1 MQNLILRNVYN
12 KIVFNFLSHFVSFAL
27 ASKCAI
33 IANIWGHTIFFQY
46 GYQNA
51 ECDADLEAVEGVAK
65 QLMRK
70 KLSTKIDGK

>member
-1 MQNLILRNVYN
+1 MRAHN
-12 KIVFNFLSHFVSFAL
+12 
-27 ASKCAI
+27 
-33 IANIWGHTIFFQY
+33 FFQY

-51 ECDADLEAVEGVAK
+51 DFDADLEAVERDAK